1 MLFEMS
7 DVKKMLKKMVEGNKV
22 MIYKTFIFQF
32 IIITYTTNE
41 IDNLLIYP
49 ILSPIK
55 NDIW

>member
-1 MLFEMS
+1 MS
-7 DVKKMLKKMVEGNKV
+7 DIKKMLKKMDEGNKF

-55 NDIW
+55 NDI